1 MYNVDGFNSIYN
13 NNSATSRFTEV
24 FTSVDTFITSF
35 RESPLNDAN
44 LTDETLKK
52 VFYELVARYGDSY
65 FKSTNDYRNKLKT
78 FSILSNE
85 GVVYQKKLE
94 IQKNLINLTLQELMD
109 DGVSISNYAENPGD
123 EATTTIDA
131 YEGEDFLKYVN
142 NQSVN
147 KAKSNKLNAYKSQLY
162 AIRDVTTAF
171 IERFSELFETI
182 LWSSYLPIYE
192 Y

>member
-78 FSILSNE
+78 FSILANE

-171 IERFSELFETI
+171 IERFADLFESI

>member
-35 RESPLNDAN
+35 RESPLNDVN
-44 LTDETLKK
+44 ITDETLKK
-52 VFYELVARYGDSY
+52 VFYELVAQYGDSY

-78 FSILSNE
+78 FSILANE

-94 IQKNLINLTLQELMD
+94 IQKNLIKLTLQELMD
-109 DGVSISNYAENPGD
+109 NGVSISNYAENPGD
-123 EATTTIDA
+123 DATTTIDA

-142 NQSVN
+142 NQNVT
-147 KAKSNKLNAYKSQLY
+147 KDKSNKLNAYKSQLY
-162 AIRDVTTAF
+162 AIKNVTTDF
-171 IERFSELFETI
+171 IKKFSPLFESI

>member
-52 VFYELVARYGDSY
+52 VFYELVAQYGDSY

-78 FSILSNE
+78 FSILANE

-94 IQKNLINLTLQELMD
+94 IQKKLINLTLQELMD
-109 DGVSISNYAENPGD
+109 NGVSISNYAENPGD

-142 NQSVN
+142 NQNVTKDKNS
-147 KAKSNKLNAYKSQLY
+147 KLNAYKSQLY
-162 AIRDVTTAF
+162 AIKNVTTDF
-171 IERFSELFETI
+171 VKKFSQLFETI